1 MICKNDL
8 FEIEIVDLNNLGSG
22 VGHTTDGM
30 TVFVPGAVTGDR
42 VSVRAI
48 KVTKT
53 YAVAKLESVLSPSPY
68 RAGSDCP
75 ASLSCGG
82 CVYRH
87 VNYEYEKE
95 CKQNYVRSAFRKVGL
110 QDVPVGKVRS
120 VGVLAGYRNKA
131 QCPVGVDR
139 NGKLFAG
146 FFAANTH
153 RVIPIADCRLTP
165 PLFGE
170 ICRAV
175 CRLCDSAA
183 VSAYDEQTG
192 KGLLRHIYLRQNTVG
207 EVMLCLVVNGR
218 ELPREKALTDEICKQ
233 FPQIVSLYINVNRQN
248 TNVILGEDYRLLAG
262 LPYLEDTLCGLRFR
276 ISPQSFYQVNHDACE
291 LLYGIAKE
299 KADLSGGECLI
310 DLYCGIGT
318 IGLSMIDRAKSLV
331 GVEIV
336 PEAVECAKENAALN
350 NIANATFL
358 CADLSETEKMLAR
371 VAKETG
377 GDFSDSVVIL
387 DPPRKGT
394 TRALIEEIAQNG
406 VPKVVY
412 ISCNPD
418 TLARDCVIFRENG
431 YEVGEVTPV
440 DLFPRTGH
448 VESVVLMSR
457 AGL

>member
-1 MICKNDL
+1 MISKNDR
-8 FEIEIVDLNNLGSG
+8 FEVEITDLNNMGSG
-22 VGHTTDGM
+22 VGHLEDGM

-42 VSVRAI
+42 VLALAI

-53 YAVAKLESVLSPSPY
+53 YAVAKPESVILPSRY
-68 RAGSDCP
+68 RVGSDCT

-95 CKQNYVRSAFRKVGL
+95 CKRNYVKAAFRKSGL
-110 QDVPVGKVRS
+110 QDVAVGELRS
-120 VGVLAGYRNKA
+120 AGVLAGYRNKA
-131 QCPVGVDR
+131 QYPVGVDR

-153 RVIPIADCRLTP
+153 RVIPAADCRLTP
-165 PLFGE
+165 TLFGE
-170 ICRAV
+170 ICRSVLA
-175 CRLCDSAA
+175 LCDTIS
-183 VSAYDEQTG
+183 VSAYNEQTG
-192 KGLLRHIYLRQNTVG
+192 NGLLRHLYLRQNTAG
-207 EVMLCLVVNGR
+207 EIMLCLVINGK
-218 ELPREKALTDEICKQ
+218 ELPREKELTREICKR
-233 FPQIVSLYINVNRQN
+233 FPQIVSLYININREN
-248 TNVILGEDYRLLAG
+248 TNVVLGKEYRLLAG
-262 LPYLEDTLCGLRFR
+262 TFYLEDTLCGLRFR
-276 ISPQSFYQVNHDACE
+276 ISPQSFYQVNHNACE

-299 KADLSGGECLI
+299 KACLSGNERLI

-336 PEAVECAKENAALN
+336 PEAVECAGENAALN
-350 NIANATFL
+350 GIENAKFM
-358 CADLSETEKMLAR
+358 CADLSEQEGMLAR

-377 GDFSDSVVIL
+377 EGFSHSVVIL

-394 TRALIEEIAQNG
+394 TKDLIDEIAVCG
-406 VPKVVY
+406 VPKVIY

-418 TLARDCVIFRENG
+418 TLARDCAIFREKG
-431 YEVGEVTPV
+431 YEIGEVTPV

-448 VESVVLMSR
+448 VECVVRMTR
-457 AGL
+457 K

>member
-8 FEIEIVDLNNLGSG
+8 FEIDITDLNNLGSG
-22 VGHTTDGM
+22 VGHTADGM
-30 TVFVPGAVTGDR
+30 VVFVPGAVTGDR
-42 VSVRAI
+42 VSARAI
-48 KVTKT
+48 KVTKS
-53 YAVAKLESVLSPSPY
+53 YAVAKLETVVLPSPY
-68 RAGSDCP
+68 RAKSDCS

-95 CKQNYVRSAFRKVGL
+95 CKRNYVRSAFRKAGL
-110 QDVPVGKVRS
+110 QDVPVGELRS
-120 VGVLAGYRNKA
+120 VGVLSGYRNKA
-131 QCPVGVDR
+131 QYPVGVDR
-139 NGKLFAG
+139 NGNLFAG

-175 CRLCDSAA
+175 LTLCDKALI
-183 VSAYDEQTG
+183 SAYNEQTG
-192 KGLLRHIYLRQNTVG
+192 KGLLRHLYLRRNVKG

-218 ELPREKALTDEICKQ
+218 ELPHEKEFADAICRQ
-233 FPQIVSLYINVNRQN
+233 FPQIVSLYVNVNRQN

-262 LPYLEDTLCGLRFR
+262 LPYLEDVLCGLRFR

-299 KADLSGGECLI
+299 KADLRGGERLV

-336 PEAVECAKENAALN
+336 PEAVDCAKENAALN

-358 CADLSETEKMLAR
+358 CADLSENEPMLAR

-377 GDFSDSVVIL
+377 EDFAHSVVIL

-394 TRALIEEIAQNG
+394 TRALIEEIAQNN
-406 VPKVVY
+406 VPKVLY

-418 TLARDCVIFRENG
+418 TLARDCAIFRENG
-431 YEVGEVTPV
+431 YEIGEVTTV

-448 VESVVLMSR
+448 VETVVLMTKK
-457 AGL
+457 

>member
-8 FEIEIVDLNNLGSG
+8 IEVAVTDLNNLGSG
-22 VGHTTDGM
+22 VGHLEDGF
-30 TVFVPGAVTGDR
+30 TVFIPGAVTGDR
-42 VSVRAI
+42 VSARAI

-53 YAVAKLESVLSPSPY
+53 YAVAKLESILSPSPY

-95 CKQNYVRSAFRKVGL
+95 CKRNYVALAFRKVGL
-110 QDVPVGKVRS
+110 QDVRVGELRS

-131 QCPVGVDR
+131 QYPVGVDR
-139 NGKLFAG
+139 EGRLFAG

-153 RVIPIADCRLTP
+153 RVIPAADCRLTP

-175 CRLCDSAA
+175 LALCDAA
-183 VSAYDEQTG
+183 SVSAYDEKTG
-192 KGLLRHIYLRQNTVG
+192 KGLLRHLYLRQNTAG
-207 EVMLCLVVNGR
+207 EVMLCLVLNG
-218 ELPREKALTDEICKQ
+218 EKLPREKELTSAICRQ
-233 FPQIVSLYINVNRQN
+233 FPQIVSLYVNVNRQN

-262 LPYLEDTLCGLRFR
+262 LPYLEDVLCGLRFR
-276 ISPQSFYQVNHDACE
+276 ISPQSFYQVNHAACE

-299 KADLSGGECLI
+299 KADLHGGERLI

-336 PEAVECAKENAALN
+336 PEAVECAKENAARN
-350 NIANATFL
+350 GIANATFL
-358 CADLSETEKMLAR
+358 CADLSENEPMLAR

-377 GDFSDSVVIL
+377 ETFEHSVVIL

-394 TRALIEEIAQNG
+394 TRALIEEIAQNK

-418 TLARDCVIFRENG
+418 TLARDCAIFRENG

-448 VESVVLMSR
+448 VETVVLMTKK
-457 AGL
+457 